1 MKLFPNK
8 VSQIMSWTEM
18 LFGLG
23 YMLGPALGSVLYQVG
38 GFLLPFM
45 CVGIWC
51 FIGAF
56 GVLFTIP
63 KVDMSIDLNAVDGK
77 KLNILDLLKHSSI
90 FLPII
95 DNLICFFGNGMI
107 ESMLEPHLRS
117 VGATQTEVG
126 LTFLIL
132 GGVYM
137 VTTPIAG
144 YVCDRVKYPTTVSI
158 VGNTFMAVAFL

>member
-1 MKLFPNK
+1 MISIWFLNIWVWKIQFDKLDFFSSLNFNFEGYMVSKNLVWTRPKIQFIKLDFQIWFFKNQVEINK
-8 VSQIMSWTEM
+8 
-18 LFGLG
+18 GLG
-23 YMLGPALGSVLYQVG
+23 FSFILHQN
-38 GFLLPFM
+38 LLNTQ
-45 CVGIWC
+45 
-51 FIGAF
+51 
-56 GVLFTIP
+56 LFHSFP
-63 KVDMSIDLNAVDGK
+63 Q
-77 KLNILDLLKHSSI
+77 HSSI

-144 YVCDRVKYPTTVSI
+144 YVRACCILKILYFFI
-158 VGNTFMAVAFL
+158 